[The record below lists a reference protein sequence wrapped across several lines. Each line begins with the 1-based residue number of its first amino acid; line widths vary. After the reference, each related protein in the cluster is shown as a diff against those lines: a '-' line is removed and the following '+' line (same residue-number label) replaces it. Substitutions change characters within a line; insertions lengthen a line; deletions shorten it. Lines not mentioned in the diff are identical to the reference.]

1 MVYSDIL
8 FRSNRRNFMK
18 PLFFPLTFF
27 VLLSAGG
34 CIPYPPK
41 PHQPHPDNKTISDP
55 LPMSEIPFTGLPA
68 FDNVLSEAMQGQT
81 GQIEVSLTK
90 SVDPDQGEMPPQLS
104 KWLAAIEDNGGEI
117 LYEPLVDEMNLA
129 GDDIANTLRNYSL
142 QALNAIRQWWY
153 KEYQEEQPK
162 YQWAKNYNARLC
174 YRRNENLVT
183 KIVFVARSKMDPKK
197 AFCPREGN

>member
-1 MVYSDIL
+1 
-8 FRSNRRNFMK
+8 MK
-18 PLFFPLTFF
+18 PLFFPLTFL

-41 PHQPHPDNKTISDP
+41 PPQPPPDNKTISDP

-117 LYEPLVDEMNLA
+117 HYEPLVDEMNLA
-129 GDDIANTLRNYSL
+129 GDDIANTLLNYSL
-142 QALNAIRQWWY
+142 QAFDAIRQWWY

-162 YQWAKNYNARLC
+162 YQWTKNYNARLC
-174 YRRNENLVT
+174 YRRDDNLVT
-183 KIVFVARSKMDPKK
+183 KVVFVERSKSSQNEQACRP
-197 AFCPREGN
+197 

>member
-1 MVYSDIL
+1 
-8 FRSNRRNFMK
+8 MK
-18 PLFFPLTFF
+18 LLFFPLTFL

-34 CIPYPPK
+34 CIPNPQKSPE
-41 PHQPHPDNKTISDP
+41 PVPDNKTISP
-55 LPMSEIPFTGLPA
+55 PMSEIPFTGLPA
-68 FDNVLSEAMQGQT
+68 FDNTLSEAMQGQT

-117 LYEPLVDEMNLA
+117 HYEPLVDEMSFKK
-129 GDDIANTLRNYSL
+129 DEDITNSLLNYSL
-142 QALNAIRQWWY
+142 QALNTIREWWY

-174 YRRNENLVT
+174 YRRDDNLVT
-183 KIVFVARSKMDPKK
+183 KVVFVERSKSSQNEQACRP
-197 AFCPREGN
+197 